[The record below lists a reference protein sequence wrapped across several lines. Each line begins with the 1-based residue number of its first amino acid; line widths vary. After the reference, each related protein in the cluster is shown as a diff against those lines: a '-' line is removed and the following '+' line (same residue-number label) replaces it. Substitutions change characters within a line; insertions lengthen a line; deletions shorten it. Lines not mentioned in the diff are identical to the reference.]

1 MGSWS
6 DATGRRR
13 RVMEGAVEDLEM
25 AVEEEAG
32 EEVGEPAEGEVEV
45 TLKAVEAVEEEEDFK
60 AETARELDRVVV
72 AADLH
77 PRGQAAEEEEEGLP
91 PVEAR
96 VEAPEISLIDA
107 CKTVPAEVVV
117 RKMPRSAAPGGL
129 TV

>member
-1 MGSWS
+1 
-6 DATGRRR
+6 
-13 RVMEGAVEDLEM
+13 MEGAVEDLEM
-25 AVEEEAG
+25 AVEEE
-32 EEVGEPAEGEVEV
+32 VGEPAEGEVEA

-60 AETARELDRVVV
+60 AELDRVVV

-91 PVEAR
+91 PVEAPVEAR

>member
-1 MGSWS
+1 
-6 DATGRRR
+6 
-13 RVMEGAVEDLEM
+13 MEGAVEDLEM

-91 PVEAR
+91 PVEAPVEARVEAPVEAR

>member
-1 MGSWS
+1 
-6 DATGRRR
+6 
-13 RVMEGAVEDLEM
+13 MEGAVEDLEM

-32 EEVGEPAEGEVEV
+32 EEVGEPAEGEVEA

-60 AETARELDRVVV
+60 AELDRVVV

-91 PVEAR
+91 P

>member
-1 MGSWS
+1 
-6 DATGRRR
+6 
-13 RVMEGAVEDLEM
+13 MEWAVEDLEM

-32 EEVGEPAEGEVEV
+32 EEVGEPAEGEVEA

-60 AETARELDRVVV
+60 AELDRVVV

-91 PVEAR
+91 PVEAPVEAR

>member
-1 MGSWS
+1 M
-6 DATGRRR
+6 
-13 RVMEGAVEDLEM
+13 MEGAVEDLEM

-32 EEVGEPAEGEVEV
+32 EEVGEPAEGEVEA

-60 AETARELDRVVV
+60 AELDRVVV

-91 PVEAR
+91 PVEAPVEAR

>member
-1 MGSWS
+1 M
-6 DATGRRR
+6 
-13 RVMEGAVEDLEM
+13 MEGAVEDLEM

-91 PVEAR
+91 PVEAPVEARVEAR

>member
-13 RVMEGAVEDLEM
+13 RVMEGAVEDLEL
-25 AVEEEAG
+25 AV
-32 EEVGEPAEGEVEV
+32 
-45 TLKAVEAVEEEEDFK
+45 
-60 AETARELDRVVV
+60 
-72 AADLH
+72 
-77 PRGQAAEEEEEGLP
+77 EEEEEGLP
-91 PVEAR
+91 PVEAPVEAR

>member
-1 MGSWS
+1 
-6 DATGRRR
+6 
-13 RVMEGAVEDLEM
+13 MEGAVEDLEM

-77 PRGQAAEEEEEGLP
+77 PRGQAAEEEEEAGLP
-91 PVEAR
+91 PGEAPVEAR

>member
-1 MGSWS
+1 M
-6 DATGRRR
+6 
-13 RVMEGAVEDLEM
+13 MEGAVEDLEM

-45 TLKAVEAVEEEEDFK
+45 TLKAVEAVEEEDFK

-91 PVEAR
+91 PVEAPVEAR

>member
-1 MGSWS
+1 M
-6 DATGRRR
+6 
-13 RVMEGAVEDLEM
+13 MEGAVEDLEL

-60 AETARELDRVVV
+60 AETARELDGVVV

-91 PVEAR
+91 PVEAPVEAR

>member
-1 MGSWS
+1 
-6 DATGRRR
+6 
-13 RVMEGAVEDLEM
+13 MEGAVEDLEM

-32 EEVGEPAEGEVEV
+32 EEVGEPAEGEVEA

-60 AETARELDRVVV
+60 AELDRVVV

-77 PRGQAAEEEEEGLP
+77 PRGQAEEEEEGLP
-91 PVEAR
+91 PVEAPVEVR
-96 VEAPEISLIDA
+96 VEAPEISSIDA

>member
-1 MGSWS
+1 
-6 DATGRRR
+6 
-13 RVMEGAVEDLEM
+13 MEGAVEDLEM

-32 EEVGEPAEGEVEV
+32 EEVGEPAEGEVEA

-60 AETARELDRVVV
+60 AELDRVVV

-77 PRGQAAEEEEEGLP
+77 PRGQAAEEA

>member
-91 PVEAR
+91 PVEA
-96 VEAPEISLIDA
+96 PEISLIDA

>member
-1 MGSWS
+1 
-6 DATGRRR
+6 
-13 RVMEGAVEDLEM
+13 VLEGAVEDLEM

-91 PVEAR
+91 PVEAPVEAR

>member
-1 MGSWS
+1 MS
-6 DATGRRR
+6 
-13 RVMEGAVEDLEM
+13 RVENGAVDGMIARDDHDELLSHIRM
-25 AVEEEAG
+25 QH
-32 EEVGEPAEGEVEV
+32 EP
-45 TLKAVEAVEEEEDFK
+45 K

-91 PVEAR
+91 RGEAPGEAR
-96 VEAPEISLIDA
+96 GEAPEISLIDA

>member
-1 MGSWS
+1 
-6 DATGRRR
+6 
-13 RVMEGAVEDLEM
+13 MEGAVEDLEM

-32 EEVGEPAEGEVEV
+32 EEVGEPAEGEVEA

-77 PRGQAAEEEEEGLP
+77 PRGQAEEEEEGLP
-91 PVEAR
+91 LVEAPVEVR
-96 VEAPEISLIDA
+96 VEAPEISSIDA